1 LNNNKNFLEAKT
13 WLLKG
18 RYDAPI
24 ERLSD
29 SMIVDVR
36 RKVVIGGKKKKA
48 ELEVD
53 AELDNV
59 ENNADLAETAE
70 LDEAVALDENGD
82 EITDAPELDDLQQ
95 AQAEVG
101 ELNDKLLRMQ
111 AEMENLRKRTRREV
125 ADAHKF
131 GVEKFATS
139 LLDVVDNLERALEVE
154 EGNEEAVREGIQ
166 LTLNS
171 WHDMMK
177 RFEVARIDAV
187 GSDFDP
193 HRHEALTQMP
203 SDEPEGTVIAQHVA
217 GYTLHGRLIR
227 AAKVLVSS
235 GPAS

>member
-1 LNNNKNFLEAKT
+1 
-13 WLLKG
+13 
-18 RYDAPI
+18 
-24 ERLSD
+24 
-29 SMIVDVR
+29 
-36 RKVVIGGKKKKA
+36 VIGKKKKQAEVEAGIEKAA
-48 ELEVD
+48 ELEI
-53 AELDNV
+53 ELK
-59 ENNADLAETAE
+59 NNSSDEVLES
-70 LDEAVALDENGD
+70 DEAVALDENGD
-82 EITDAPELDDLQQ
+82 EIDAAAELDPLQQ
-95 AQAEVG
+95 AQAETS

-154 EGNEEAVREGIQ
+154 EGNEDTVREGIQ

-187 GSDFDP
+187 GSVFDP
-193 HRHEALTQMP
+193 HLHEALTQMP

-235 GPAS
+235 GPAE